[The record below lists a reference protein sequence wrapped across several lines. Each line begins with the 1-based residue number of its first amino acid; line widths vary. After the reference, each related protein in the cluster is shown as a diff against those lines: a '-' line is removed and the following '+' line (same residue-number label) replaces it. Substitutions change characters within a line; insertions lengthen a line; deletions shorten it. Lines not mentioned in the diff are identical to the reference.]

1 MIKKKTKDKSGPSST
16 ENGKRENWRLNIID
30 TRIHLAPTP
39 PFSSPDINPTLRNRK
54 LQVPPS
60 HICLLDDSYYFPS
73 LLFHVLHLT
82 PLTPTLPL
90 SLFFFFLSHPNN
102 FLLFHGS
109 FPSSSTMPSFSSLP
123 RWIGRRFL
131 GRNPQSAT
139 GNGGESSSDTVV
151 IDDSPIISTVEC
163 YACTQVGVPVFHSTS
178 CDSFQQPQWEAAA
191 GSSLVPI
198 QNQSNKGSTV
208 RVVSRIKS
216 VPFGQVLDPRSKRVQ
231 MWNRALLLAR
241 GVALAIDPLFF
252 YALSIGRENSSCLY
266 MDGGLAAM
274 VTLARSCVDAV
285 HLVHLWLQ
293 FKMAYVS
300 RESLVVGCG
309 KLVWDPRAIA
319 AHYLRSLRGFWFD
332 IFVILPIPQAMVWLI
347 VPKLI
352 REEKIKTIMTI
363 MLLMF
368 LFQFLPK
375 VYHSICMMRR
385 MQKVTG
391 YIFGTIWW
399 GFALNLIA
407 YFIASHVAGGC
418 WYVLAIQRVAS
429 CLRQQCERTHRCN
442 FSVSC
447 SEVVCYQLLSPTGTT
462 GSPCTGNSTT
472 SICLDVKGP
481 FNYGIYQWALPVISS
496 NSLAVKILYPIFWGL
511 MTLSTFGNVLEPTSN
526 WLEVIFCICTVLSGL
541 LLFTLLIGNIQ
552 VFLHA
557 VMAKKRKMQLRCRD
571 MEWWMRRRQ
580 LPSRLKKRVRHFER
594 QRFAAM
600 GGEDEMEL
608 IKDLPEGLRK
618 DIKRYLCLDLVKK
631 VPLFHNLDELI
642 LDNICDRVKPL
653 VFCKDEKIIREG
665 DLVPRIIFIVRGR
678 IKRNQSLSKGMVA
691 SSILEP
697 GGFFGDE
704 LLSWCLR
711 RPFIDRLPAS
721 SATFTCVESA
731 EAFGLDAG
739 HLKYITDH
747 FRYKFANERLKRTAR
762 YYSSNWRT
770 WASVNIQIAWR
781 RYRKRTRGPVT
792 PVRDDGGDTERRLL
806 QCAAMFLSIRPHDHL
821 E

>member
-1 MIKKKTKDKSGPSST
+1 M
-16 ENGKRENWRLNIID
+16 
-30 TRIHLAPTP
+30 
-39 PFSSPDINPTLRNRK
+39 
-54 LQVPPS
+54 
-60 HICLLDDSYYFPS
+60 
-73 LLFHVLHLT
+73 
-82 PLTPTLPL
+82 
-90 SLFFFFLSHPNN
+90 PN
-102 FLLFHGS
+102 
-109 FPSSSTMPSFSSLP
+109 TFSSLL
-123 RWIGRRFL
+123 RWTGEKLRR
-131 GRNPQSAT
+131 RNTVSNGDSGSDNNNNHVSAPIVDE
-139 GNGGESSSDTVV
+139 NPFGGG
-151 IDDSPIISTVEC
+151 VEC

-178 CDSFQQPQWEAAA
+178 CDSVHQPQWEASA

-198 QNQSNKGSTV
+198 QNRPNKVSGS
-208 RVVSRIKS
+208 RGVSRS
-216 VPFGQVLDPRSKRVQ
+216 NSGPFGRVLDPRSKRVQ
-231 MWNRALLLAR
+231 RWNRALLLAR

-252 YALSIGRENSSCLY
+252 YALSIGREGSPCLY

-274 VTLARSCVDAV
+274 VTVARTCVDAV
-285 HLVHLWLQ
+285 HLFHVWLQ
-293 FKMAYVS
+293 FRLAYVS

-309 KLVWDPRAIA
+309 KLVWDARAIA
-319 AHYLRSLRGFWFD
+319 SHYLRSFKGFWFD
-332 IFVILPIPQAMVWLI
+332 AFVILPVPQVRIFRNLLLSSLYPTLQSTSTHSHAVFWLI

-352 REEKIKTIMTI
+352 REERIKIIMTI
-363 MLLMF
+363 MLLIF

-399 GFALNLIA
+399 GFGLNLIA

-429 CLRQQCERTHRCN
+429 CLRQQCERNGCN
-442 FSVSC
+442 LSVSC
-447 SEVVCYQLLSPTGTT
+447 SDEVCYQSLLPAGTI
-462 GSPCTGNSTT
+462 GDSCGGNSTVVKPL
-472 SICLDVKGP
+472 CLDIEGP
-481 FNYGIYQWALPVISS
+481 FKYGIYQWALPVISS

-511 MTLSTFGNVLEPTSN
+511 MTLSTFGNDLEPTSN
-526 WLEVIFCICTVLSGL
+526 WLEVIFSICIVLSGL

-580 LPSRLKKRVRHFER
+580 LPSRLRQRVRHYER
-594 QRFAAM
+594 QRWAAM
-600 GGEDEMEL
+600 GGEDEMEM
-608 IKDLPEGLRK
+608 IKDLPEGLRR
-618 DIKRYLCLDLVKK
+618 DIKRHLCLDLIRK
-631 VPLFHNLDELI
+631 VPLFHNLDDLI

-653 VFCKDEKIIREG
+653 VFSKDEKIIREG
-665 DLVPRIIFIVRGR
+665 DPVPRMVFIVRGR

-697 GGFFGDE
+697 GGFLGDE

-721 SATFTCVESA
+721 SATFICLEPA
-731 EAFGLDAG
+731 EAFGLDAD
-739 HLKYITDH
+739 HLRYITDH

-770 WASVNIQIAWR
+770 WAAVNIQFAWR
-781 RYRKRTRGPVT
+781 RYRQRTRGPVT
-792 PVRDDGGDTERRLL
+792 PVRDNGGTERRLL
-806 QCAAMFLSIRPHDHL
+806 QYAAMFMSIRPHDHL